1 MRLERSGEAGPGPG
15 TAVGLVPTEGRG
27 SLPFALL
34 HGESLVAVASWALGE
49 AGVELLDFNE
59 SWADVQAHECALVI
73 HDPLCPG
80 TPVSFLAEAVQAA
93 VSGGCVVVG
102 VRPVTDTVVAVDEP
116 AGLVGA
122 PVDRAGLVAVAS
134 PVVLP
139 ADVVA
144 ALADWPAGRES
155 AADLV
160 DALRQSHEVVLLEAP
175 PTARRVLDESDLR
188 LLEALS
194 G

>member
-1 MRLERSGEAGPGPG
+1 MSLEPAGEAALGPG

-34 HGESLVAVASWALGE
+34 RGESLVAVASWALGE
-49 AGVELLDFNE
+49 AGVGLLDFTE
-59 SWADVQAHECALVI
+59 SWADVQAHEAALVI

-80 TPVSFLAEAVQAA
+80 TPVSFLAEAVRAA

-102 VRPVTDTVVAVDEP
+102 VRPVTDTVVPVDEP

-122 PVDRAGLVAVAS
+122 PVDRAGLVTVAS

-144 ALADWPAGRES
+144 ELGDWPKVRES
-155 AADLV
+155 PSDLV
-160 DALRQSHEVVLLEAP
+160 AALRHGHQVVLLEAP